1 MSKEQKPQVVHHC
14 DVTRFVVS
22 ERSALRLVLLLIVFG
37 LGWIAYRSWFFP
49 PPFNP
54 VDIGAGRV
62 PFGTAIIGIVC
73 SVILFMLTGTSQRQ
87 IEIRRPLNV
96 FLGAALVLIYVYV
109 MPYVGF
115 YIASVVAVPL
125 LLFNG
130 GERRWLLLFLYTLA
144 FLAFVYFCFEL
155 LLGVHFP

>member
-1 MSKEQKPQVVHHC
+1 MSRGQKPPAAHRH
-14 DVTRFVVS
+14 DAHRIVVS
-22 ERSALRLVLLLIVFG
+22 ERFALRVVLLFIILG
-37 LGWIAYRSWFFP
+37 LGWIIYLSLLFP
-49 PPFNP
+49 PSFNP

-62 PFGTAIIGIVC
+62 PLGTAPIGIIC
-73 SVILFMLTGTSQRQ
+73 SVALFMLVGASQRRV
-87 IEIRRPLNV
+87 EISRPLNIL
-96 FLGAALVLIYVYV
+96 LGSALVLLYVCA

-115 YIASVVAVPL
+115 YVASIVAVPL

-155 LLGVHFP
+155 LLGVRFP